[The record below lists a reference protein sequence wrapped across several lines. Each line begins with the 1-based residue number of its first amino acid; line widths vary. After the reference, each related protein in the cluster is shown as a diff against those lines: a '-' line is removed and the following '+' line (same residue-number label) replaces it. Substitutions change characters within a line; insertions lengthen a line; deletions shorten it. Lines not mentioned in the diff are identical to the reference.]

1 MSLNLYD
8 YTPKEL
14 LRSGWEKTLWKKD
27 KSWRYRELIDSKYL
41 TICNVLPSWK
51 NLKKRLPRRRD
62 PESQKKAKTKQDAK
76 AKVTYDT

>member
-1 MSLNLYD
+1 MITNAKSCVDLSRKE
-8 YTPKEL
+8 TP
-14 LRSGWEKTLWKKD
+14 SKK
-27 KSWRYRELIDSKYL
+27 ELIDSKYL
-41 TICNVLPSWK
+41 TICNVLPRWK